1 MGWACSIRGREEYFL
16 SIYWEGT
23 EMDPPD
29 DSGMNGRNRIDMGV
43 REMSWEDVG
52 CNCMAEDRNKWPAF
66 VDTVMKLRVS

>member
-1 MGWACSIRGREEYFL
+1 
-16 SIYWEGT
+16 
-23 EMDPPD
+23 MDPPD